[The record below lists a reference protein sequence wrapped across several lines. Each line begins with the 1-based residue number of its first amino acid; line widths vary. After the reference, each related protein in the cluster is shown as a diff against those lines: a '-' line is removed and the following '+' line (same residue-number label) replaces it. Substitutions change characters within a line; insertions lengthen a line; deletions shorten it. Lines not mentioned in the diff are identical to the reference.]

1 MENTEFEIPAR
12 LKTLEKELLFAHQK
26 ILLQEQKFEKIQA
39 ELAEKDSALAQKDS
53 ALAQKDSE
61 LAKKDFLISLLEE
74 KYRLAMM
81 RRFAR
86 SAENWAK
93 VGQILLFDEAEL
105 ASDLPPET
113 EAEVTQIAAHTR
125 QSLPRKRA
133 ELPEGLEVVQI
144 IHALPES
151 ELIGPNGEH
160 YVEIGREISEKLDV
174 IPMDLRIIQHI
185 RLKYAVKNKEELGV
199 KIAPMPLQ
207 LIPKGIASP
216 GLLAHI
222 AQAKYEHHLPLY
234 RQEQIWADLEIRM
247 PRNSMC
253 QWMMAVGEKLGPM
266 LDYLMEDMKLS
277 GYLHADES
285 PVTLLK
291 DPNKKPDNPSHQG
304 YMWVYANAVGVR
316 YDYRSSREGQH
327 PLEMLENFTGYLQ
340 VDGYFG
346 YDNLFK
352 TGQIIEVGCMA
363 HARRKFTDIQKSAGK
378 KAKLPVVEHVLNL
391 IAKLYHL
398 EKGFKEQDL
407 NHDQVTQER
416 QQKSQ
421 PLLDKL
427 QAYVVEQIKKTPPQG
442 SLGKALQYVLN
453 HWGPLTKYLE
463 NGKLDIDNNA
473 AERCIKPFAVGR
485 KNWLFCG
492 NVNGA
497 KAAANIY
504 SLIASAKIHDLKVFE
519 YLKHVFE
526 ELPNAD
532 TPKKVEALLPKY
544 LAQSHPEFK
553 KFKSPVQITLFD

>member
-1 MENTEFEIPAR
+1 VGSVEFDAQFR
-12 LKTLEKELLFAHQK
+12 LKILEKELLLAHQK
-26 ILLQEQKFEKIQA
+26 ISIQDQKFQA
-39 ELAEKDSALAQKDS
+39 ELAAKDSALAQKDS
-53 ALAQKDSE
+53 ALAQKDSA
-61 LAKKDFLISLLEE
+61 LAQKDFLIFLLEE
-74 KYRLAMM
+74 KYRLVMM

-93 VGQILLFDEAEL
+93 VGQIPLFDESEL
-105 ASDLPPET
+105 ESGLPPET
-113 EAEVTQIAAHTR
+113 EEESIQITAHTR
-125 QSLPRKRA
+125 KSLPRKRA
-133 ELPEGLEVVQI
+133 ELPEGLEVVEV

-151 ELIGPNGEH
+151 ELVGPNGEQFI
-160 YVEIGREISEKLDV
+160 EIGREVSEKLDV

-185 RLKYAVKNKEELGV
+185 RLKYAVKNKEELGIKV
-199 KIAPMPLQ
+199 APMPHQ

-234 RQEQIWADLEIRM
+234 RQEQIWADLDIRM

-266 LDYLMEDMKLS
+266 LDYLMEDMKIV
-277 GYLHADES
+277 GYLHADET

-304 YMWVYANAVGVR
+304 YMWVYANSEGVR
-316 YDYRSSREGQH
+316 YDYRNSREGKH
-327 PLEMLENFTGYLQ
+327 PLEMLENFSGYLQ
-340 VDGYFG
+340 VDGYYG
-346 YDNLFK
+346 YDHLFK
-352 TGQIIEVGCMA
+352 NGRIIEVGCMA

-391 IAKLYHL
+391 ITKLYHL
-398 EKGFKEQDL
+398 EKIFKEKAL
-407 NHDQVTQER
+407 NHDQITQER
-416 QQKSQ
+416 QEKSE
-421 PLLDKL
+421 PLLYKIH
-427 QAYVVEQIKKTPPQG
+427 AYVTEQIPKTPPQG

-492 NVNGA
+492 NVRGA
-497 KAAANIY
+497 QAAANIY
-504 SLIASAKIHDLKVFE
+504 SLIESAKIHDLKVFE

-526 ELPNAD
+526 ELPHAD

-544 LAQSHPEFK
+544 VAENHPEFK
-553 KFKSPVQITLFD
+553 KMRPPVQIKLFD